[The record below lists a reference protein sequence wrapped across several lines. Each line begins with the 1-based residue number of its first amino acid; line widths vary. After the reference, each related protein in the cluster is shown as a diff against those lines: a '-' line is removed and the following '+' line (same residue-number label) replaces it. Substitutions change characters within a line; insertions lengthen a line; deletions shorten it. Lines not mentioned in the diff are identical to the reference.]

1 MPRRGAFVAR
11 LERADIVDHY
21 RIFGLVAGLAASR
34 AATVADRRRARSSS
48 REVHESFVAATDADA
63 QASWNHEFHRRI
75 NRAGGSRRLVS
86 VLALLSRSLPVRYF
100 EFVPGWAEASAR
112 HHDRILAALEQ
123 RDAHEAQ
130 RIMEHH
136 VAESGEL
143 AVEILQEMGYW
154 DRERGRRRERIR
166 VPHESH
172 RHQFGTARG
181 ELLMSFFGSTAIVT
195 GGASGIGL
203 AISERLADDGAKVA
217 IFDLDAE
224 QAEHAV
230 KEITRRGRRSRS
242 HARSTSPTV
251 PRSTPRSTQGA

>member
-1 MPRRGAFVAR
+1 MSQPPRTLPTSLPPRAPTSHPSLKESAADYLREQILTGRLTPGTKIDQDEISEALGISRLPVREALIELANEGLVDAVPRRGAFVAS

-34 AATVADRRRARSSS
+34 AATSLTDAELVELRA
-48 REVHESFVAATDADA
+48 VHESFVTATDADA

-112 HHDRILAALEQ
+112 HHERILAALEQ

-136 VAESGEL
+136 VTESGEL
-143 AVEILQEMGYW
+143 AVGILQEMGYW
-154 DRERGRRRERIR
+154 DG
-166 VPHESH
+166 
-172 RHQFGTARG
+172 A
-181 ELLMSFFGSTAIVT
+181 AD
-195 GGASGIGL
+195 GASG
-203 AISERLADDGAKVA
+203 SGAA
-217 IFDLDAE
+217 
-224 QAEHAV
+224 
-230 KEITRRGRRSRS
+230 
-242 HARSTSPTV
+242 
-251 PRSTPRSTQGA
+251 

>member
-1 MPRRGAFVAR
+1 VNEPTRLPAKAPTSHPSLKQSAADYLREQILTGRLTPGTKIDQDEISEALGVSRLPVREALIELADEGLVDAVPRRGAFVAS

-34 AATVADRRRARSSS
+34 AATSLTDAELVELRA
-48 REVHESFVAATDADA
+48 VHESFVAATDADA

-112 HHDRILAALEQ
+112 HHERILAALEQ

-136 VAESGEL
+136 VTESGEL
-143 AVEILQEMGYW
+143 AVGILQEMGYW
-154 DRERGRRRERIR
+154 DG
-166 VPHESH
+166 
-172 RHQFGTARG
+172 A
-181 ELLMSFFGSTAIVT
+181 AD
-195 GGASGIGL
+195 GASG
-203 AISERLADDGAKVA
+203 SGAA
-217 IFDLDAE
+217 
-224 QAEHAV
+224 
-230 KEITRRGRRSRS
+230 
-242 HARSTSPTV
+242 
-251 PRSTPRSTQGA
+251 